1 MSALARGRTGDDCST
16 EQEQPAPFC
25 GAMSGHGAAG
35 WGAYLVGKPYT
46 PATTVTHPAH
56 FDFVPTATMPSSM
69 ATSVR
74 STAAAAPAAPKRKGI
89 DDSLH
94 AKRAKAGN
102 DTANYLHTTDA
113 MCCE

>member
-1 MSALARGRTGDDCST
+1 MCRRIPRLW
-16 EQEQPAPFC
+16 EPF
-25 GAMSGHGAAG
+25 SDLNVFDRRSELPPRPPL
-35 WGAYLVGKPYT
+35 LVGKPYT